1 MGLGTGSGVQK
12 AFLAW
17 LKKQKDPILLDA
29 DALNILSLN
38 PKALKDIPEESILT
52 PHPGELKRLIGT
64 WKDDFEKLKKAR
76 EFVEKWS
83 CILLIKGAHTVV
95 LGKEKAY
102 INLSGNPGMATAGS
116 GDVLSGMITG
126 LRATG
131 YPPLQ
136 AALLGV
142 YLHGRA
148 GDLRVGETGEEAFT
162 ASDILS
168 GIGMA
173 FRELSGQLPSQPPQN
188 GSNPTA
194 ENGSSEEPDKN
205 GQPQTGPNG
214 PQSPSETSEK
224 PS

>member
-1 MGLGTGSGVQK
+1 M
-12 AFLAW
+12 
-17 LKKQKDPILLDA
+17 
-29 DALNILSLN
+29 
-38 PKALKDIPEESILT
+38 
-52 PHPGELKRLIGT
+52 
-64 WKDDFEKLKKAR
+64 
-76 EFVEKWS
+76 
-83 CILLIKGAHTVV
+83 V

-102 INLSGNPGMATAGS
+102 VNLSGNPGMATAGS

-173 FRELSGQLPSQPPQN
+173 FRELSGQLLSQAPQK
-188 GSNPTA
+188 GSKSTA
-194 ENGSSEEPDKN
+194 NNGSSEEPGKN
-205 GQPQTGPNG
+205 GGPQPAQNG
-214 PQSPSETSEK
+214 PQPPSETSDK